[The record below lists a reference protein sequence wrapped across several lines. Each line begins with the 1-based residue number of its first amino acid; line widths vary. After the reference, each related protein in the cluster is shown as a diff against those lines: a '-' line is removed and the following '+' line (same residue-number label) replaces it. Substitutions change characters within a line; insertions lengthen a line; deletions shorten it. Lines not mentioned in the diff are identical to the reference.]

1 MTGAAKAPVFKRVLL
16 KLSGEALMG
25 ESGYGISPEALSRVA
40 TELKEVVATGVQ
52 LAIVVGGGNIFRGA
66 ASTAANMERTTADY
80 IGMLATVMNAMA
92 LQDALASQD
101 VPTHLQSAIRLD
113 QIAEPY
119 NRQRALYHLE
129 QGHVVLFAAGTGNP
143 FFTTDTAAS
152 LRGIEIN
159 ADIVLKATKVDGVYS
174 KDPVRHADATL
185 YSALSYDQ
193 VLEQKLAV
201 MDATAVALCREQNL
215 PVRVFNINKPG
226 NVLRI
231 VLGENEG
238 TLMQAG
244 DGS

>member
-25 ESGYGISPEALSRVA
+25 EDGYGVSPEVLTRVA
-40 TELKEVVATGVQ
+40 TELKEVVATGIQ

-66 ASTAANMERTTADY
+66 ASTAANMERATADY

-92 LQDALASQD
+92 LQDALAGQD

-129 QGHVVLFAAGTGNP
+129 QAHVVLFAAGTGNP

-201 MDATAVALCREQNL
+201 MDATAVVLCREQNL

-244 DGS
+244 D